1 MTNITK
7 ETVKDYVLT
16 GKFDVQASIKP
27 DKESTVSKTVTLR
40 FVAEA
45 LSLDSIIQGKL
56 SQAKISYVNMV
67 GRPKYDSIKNAS
79 VIEVSLSS
87 PGKRIETP
95 EDKVAKYVAQGY
107 SEAAAKMAVYQPEA
121 FAEIVNK
128 YAAVTE

>member
-56 SQAKISYVNMV
+56 SQAKISYVNTV